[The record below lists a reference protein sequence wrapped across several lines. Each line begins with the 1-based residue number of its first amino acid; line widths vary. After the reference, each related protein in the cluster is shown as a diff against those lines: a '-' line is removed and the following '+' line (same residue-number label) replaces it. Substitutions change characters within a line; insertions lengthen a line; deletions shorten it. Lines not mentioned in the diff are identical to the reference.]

1 MRTIELKY
9 LLMALLLMMLAQCKK
24 PYTPVVFTSGDNY
37 LVIDGFIN
45 TSPGGV
51 TTIVLSR
58 TKNLTDTVVSIP
70 EQNASVLIQSA
81 AGTTYAL
88 QETGNQG
95 NYNSNALTLDAT
107 VQYRIVVITAAG
119 KKYQSDLVTAKQTPA
134 IDSVSWQQDSKGVQL
149 FVNTHDPANNTRFY
163 RWQYVQTWEYH
174 SQLETVWGINN
185 GVVYVRDPAE
195 QVHVCYNTTLSTG
208 IMIGTSSALSQDV
221 ISNALI
227 GTILQNDSTLQYRA
241 SFLVKQYALTPAAYF
256 YWQIIQKNSQQLGTL
271 FDLQP
276 SQLEGNIHAVSN
288 ASEPVVGYISAS
300 TVTEK
305 RIFINSADLQNWQPP
320 PGSYNCQLVN
330 VAQNPSNF
338 LLVNVPDNSYAVW
351 YYISGGPVVL
361 AKNTCLD
368 CTLSGGTNKKPAFW

>member
-1 MRTIELKY
+1 MRTIEPKY
-9 LLMALLLMMLAQCKK
+9 LLMPLLLLMLAHCKK
-24 PYTPVVFTSGDNY
+24 PYVPVVFTSGDNY

-81 AGTTYAL
+81 AGTTYVL

-95 NYNSNALTLDAT
+95 NYNSNALTLDASG
-107 VQYRIVVITAAG
+107 QYRVVVTTAGG

-134 IDSVSWQQDSKGVQL
+134 IDSISWQQDSKGVHL

-185 GVVYVRDPAE
+185 GVVYVRDPAN

-208 IMIGTSSALSQDV
+208 ILIGTSSALSQDV
-221 ISNALI
+221 ISNAPI
-227 GTILQNDSTLQYRA
+227 GIIPQNDTTLQYRA
-241 SFLVKQYALTPAAYF
+241 SFLVKQYALSPAAYF

-276 SQLEGNIHAVSN
+276 SQLEGNIHAVAN
-288 ASEPVVGYISAS
+288 AGEPVVGYISAS
-300 TVTEK
+300 SATEK
-305 RIFINSADLQNWQPP
+305 RIFINSTDLQNWQAP

-330 VAQNPSNF
+330 VPQNPANF
-338 LLVNVPDNSYAVW
+338 LLVNLPDDSYAPW
-351 YYISGGPVVL
+351 YYISFGPLVL
-361 AKNTCLD
+361 AKNVCLD